1 MTNGWDMGGM
11 GCAGGMAMM
20 WLAGL
25 LLLGGVVV
33 LAVVVVRAFSGRPRD
48 KGRSGTGAGLD
59 RGREVLEERYARG
72 ELSTEEYRERL
83 RVLADDER

>member
-1 MTNGWDMGGM
+1 MTNGWDMGGT

-33 LAVVVVRAFSGRPRD
+33 LAVVVVRAFSGRSQD
-48 KGRSGTGAGLD
+48 KGRTGTGAGFG

-83 RVLADDER
+83 RVLDDDGR